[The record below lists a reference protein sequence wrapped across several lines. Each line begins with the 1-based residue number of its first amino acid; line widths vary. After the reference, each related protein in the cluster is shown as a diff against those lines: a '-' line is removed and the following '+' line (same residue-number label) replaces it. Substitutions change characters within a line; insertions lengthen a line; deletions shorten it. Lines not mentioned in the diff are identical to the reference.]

1 MQHIDFTNLHRSTVG
16 FDHLFNMLDNIGKF
30 ENSQNSYPPYNI
42 QRFDD
47 NNYRISLAVAG
58 FSDEDISIEVKEHQL
73 NIVGKKEA
81 DTQVEYLHQ
90 GIAARAFERN
100 FQLADH
106 VEVLGAKLENGLL
119 HIELK
124 RELPEKMKPKQIS
137 IERVDQVTS
146 KTIEAEKETSAVQ

>member
-16 FDHLFNMLDNIGKF
+16 FDRLFNMLDTIGN
-30 ENSQNSYPPYNI
+30 EQNSQTGYPPYNI
-42 QRFDD
+42 QRFDE
-47 NNYRISLAVAG
+47 NTYQISLAVAG
-58 FSDEDISIEVKEHQL
+58 FSEEEISIEVKEHQL
-73 NIVGKKEA
+73 NVVGKKEIDA
-81 DTQVEYLHQ
+81 DVEYLHQ
-90 GIAARAFERN
+90 GIAGRSFKRN

-137 IERVDQVTS
+137 IERVDQTTS
-146 KTIEAEKETSAVQ
+146 KTIEAEKETPAIQ